1 MQNKKI
7 TSSFQIIRIILLAF
21 LLIPSVI
28 RAQVFETATL
38 RFGNGVEN
46 SVNTSGNLQQPFYW
60 DTGAGQF
67 YQLTFSNY
75 PLDIAVAWG
84 GDGSNE
90 WNINGTI
97 VETNNGSYV
106 YNGQVLDTSGYIATG
121 ADSGYGTIISTGTVT
136 INGAD
141 LQVRNIYTLNQN
153 DSFININTEVTNLT
167 AGPLGNVRVWVGTR
181 DDYVGTDDGPVKQR
195 GNLVAGAFE
204 QIANATD
211 RSTAL
216 LITAD
221 SGAATPGVLFY
232 TTAPNANA
240 SVNSCCSFS
249 NAYQQN
255 PATSAIVVSPGADGS
270 YAMYVRMPDLA
281 AGASSDFTWYYAAG
295 DVSVINDIISDV
307 AAASSSVS
315 NITYTTADLAA
326 TLTADS
332 TGYWV
337 VVPAGSAVP
346 TEAQIEAG
354 VDYGAVTVVASG
366 SGAMTA
372 DVEVVFNMTGL
383 SPGTNYDVHFVGE
396 DITPA
401 YSAISSAS
409 FTTLAYTAPVLSV
422 TDAAT
427 SITGSTAVSG
437 GTVDSDGSAG
447 AQPVTARGVCW
458 STLTN
463 PTVADT
469 CSSDGAAIGA
479 FVSNISGL
487 VPSTLYYVRAF
498 ATNDVGTGYG
508 PQVSF
513 TTAADDGDGV
523 PLAVE
528 DAGPNGGDGNNDG
541 TADSLQTNVTS
552 LPDANGGGY
561 LTLEVTGGCASAQ
574 AVAAVTVAS
583 MPVSDPLGYLY
594 PYGLLEFTLPCETAD
609 ITVYYHVPGI
619 TSLVSSDYR
628 KYGPVP
634 PGGASASWYTLPS
647 VVYGSAN
654 VGGATVLTASF
665 SLADNVL
672 GDDTGDDGTIVD
684 QGGPGFPPGAH
695 SIPTLSNVLILLLS
709 LLLAF
714 LGIRSIRRIGT

>member
-1 MQNKKI
+1 MQKRLN
-7 TSSFQIIRIILLAF
+7 TLYCFLIRFIALTLL
-21 LLIPSVI
+21 LLPLGVN
-28 RAQVFETATL
+28 AQVFETATL

-60 DTGAGQF
+60 DTGASQF
-67 YQLTFSNY
+67 YRLTFSNY

-84 GDGSNE
+84 GDGTNE
-90 WNINGTI
+90 WNINGTL
-97 VETNNGSYV
+97 VETQNGSYV
-106 YNGQVLDTSGYIATG
+106 YGGQVIDTSGYISTG
-121 ADSGYGTIISTGTVT
+121 ADSGYGTIISTGTVN
-136 INGAD
+136 IGGAD
-141 LQVRNIYTLNQN
+141 LQIRQTYTLTQT
-153 DSFININTEVTNLT
+153 DAFITINTEVTNT
-167 AGPLGNVRVWVGTR
+167 SGAPVTNVRVWVGTR

-204 QIANATD
+204 QIANAAD

-240 SVNSCCSFS
+240 SVNTCCSFS
-249 NAYQQN
+249 NAYQQD
-255 PATSAIVVSPGADGS
+255 PATSAIQTPGQDGS
-270 YAMYVRMPDLA
+270 YAMFVRMPDLA
-281 AGASSDFTWYYAAG
+281 IGESSDFTWYYAAG
-295 DVSVINDIISDV
+295 DVSVINDIIADV

-315 NITYTTADLAA
+315 NISYTSADLAA

-332 TGYWV
+332 TGYWI

-354 VDYGAVTVVASG
+354 VDYGAVTVAASG
-366 SGAMTA
+366 SGPMTA
-372 DVEVVFNMTGL
+372 DVEAVFNMTGL
-383 SPGTNYDVHFVGE
+383 TPATDYDVHFVGE

-409 FTTLAYTAPVLSV
+409 FTTLAYTAPVVSI

-437 GTVDSDGSAG
+437 GTVDTDGSDG

-458 STLTN
+458 STLMN
-463 PTVADT
+463 PTTADT
-469 CSSDGAAIGA
+469 CTSNGTGLGA

-498 ATNDVGTGYG
+498 ATNGVGTGYG
-508 PQVSF
+508 PQISF

-523 PLAVE
+523 ALAVE

-541 TADSLQTNVTS
+541 TADSLQSNVSS
-552 LPDANGGGY
+552 LPDATGSGY
-561 LTLEVTGGCASAQ
+561 LTLEVGGGCATAQ
-574 AVAAVTVAS
+574 AVAAVDIGS
-583 MPVSDPLGYLY
+583 MPASDPFGYLY

-609 ITVYYHVPGI
+609 ITVYYHIPGA
-619 TSLVSSDYR
+619 TSLVSSVYR

-634 PGGASASWYTLPS
+634 PGGPSATWYTLPG
-647 VVYGSAN
+647 VVYGTAN
-654 VGGATVLTASF
+654 VGGTMVATASF
-665 SLADNVL
+665 TLADNVL
-672 GDDTGDDGTIVD
+672 GDDTGDDGVIVD
-684 QGGPGFPPGAH
+684 QGGPGFPGAARP
-695 SIPTLSNVLILLLS
+695 IPTLSNLVV
-709 LLLAF
+709 LLLA
-714 LGIRSIRRIGT
+714 LLVGVVAVRSIRRVTH